1 MDKQTFQEKFKFEMA
16 NFLHEV
22 RADYEMRVFNALEF
36 AEDATDQKDK
46 ESWTTRATLWS
57 EAYRYLYS
65 RALKY
70 EVRGE
75 D

>member
-22 RADYEMRVFNALEF
+22 RADCEMRVFNALEL

-57 EAYRYLYS
+57 EAYRFLYS

-70 EVRGE
+70 VVRDE